1 MKRFIKLIK
10 AKDILD
16 KSRNTAGF
24 VRFVNYCEKTPV
36 YLTLLNSYF
45 PTLSLP
51 ITYKASILLSVK
63 PAVSKTIQ
71 HLTKTPRSPFILS
84 TATPSIV
91 N

>member
-24 VRFVNYCEKTPV
+24 VYFVNHCEETSV

-51 ITYKASILLSVK
+51 ITYKAPILLSVK
-63 PAVSKTIQ
+63 SAISKTIQ
-71 HLTKTPRSPFILS
+71 HLTKTPRSSFIL
-84 TATPSIV
+84 
-91 N
+91 

>member
-36 YLTLLNSYF
+36 YLTLLNNYF
-45 PTLSLP
+45 P
-51 ITYKASILLSVK
+51 TYKASILLSVK